1 MATLLRH
8 EPRDRWLRI
17 LIVTWSIV
25 GICLLLAGA
34 GWLLGQVS
42 GALVP
47 FLLGIVIVF
56 MFKAPVAAL
65 ERRGMKRGL
74 AVGLCYLIGFVVF
87 GTALGFL
94 VPALVEQIR
103 EFIVAFPRYYDR
115 ASEMLLDMQS
125 RYQALIVPPWL
136 EEALANLQDTI
147 TKQSAEWSAT
157 LAKEVFSVG
166 GSAVSLLGNF
176 VLALVVGF
184 WVLKDLPVI
193 NKEAV
198 LLAGPRRQEEAS
210 VVTQK
215 VSKILSGYLRGQ
227 LVLSSAT
234 AIIVTLGLAVI
245 GVPYSLVIGLLAG
258 LFNVIPWIG
267 PALTAVIA
275 GIAAA
280 FVSPLHIVGALVV
293 CLGAQQVTEIFIQPR
308 VMSEQVDLHP
318 LLVIFSLLAGGTLFG
333 FAGLVL
339 AIPVAAIAKG
349 LFVYYFEKYTDS
361 KLASEDGALFRTK
374 DDDGCEC
381 PTGEDGTDVS
391 IAKGRTSA
399 EDDKKMPEENK
410 ST

>member
-1 MATLLRH
+1 MPKSLIH
-8 EPRDRWLRI
+8 YEPRDRWAHVLT
-17 LIVTWSIV
+17 VTWSLV
-25 GICLLLAGA
+25 GIGILLTAA
-34 GWLLGQVS
+34 GWLLGKVS
-42 GALVP
+42 AALVP
-47 FLLGIVIVF
+47 FLLAVVIVF
-56 MFKAPVAAL
+56 VFRSPVAYL
-65 ERRGMKRGL
+65 EQRGMKRGT
-74 AVGLCYLIGFVVF
+74 AVGLCYLIGFVVL
-87 GTALGFL
+87 GTALGFI
-94 VPALVEQIR
+94 VPALVEQVR
-103 EFIVAFPRYYDR
+103 EFIMAFPRYYDR
-115 ASEMLLDMQS
+115 ASEMLLDLQT

-136 EEALANLQDTI
+136 EEALANLQETI
-147 TKQSAEWSAT
+147 TEQSAEWSAT

-198 LLAGPRRQEEAS
+198 LLAGPHRRDEAS
-210 VVTQK
+210 IVTQK
-215 VSKILSGYLRGQ
+215 VSRILSGYFRGQ

-234 AIIVTLGLAVI
+234 AIIVTVGLSLV

-258 LFNVIPWIG
+258 VFNVIPWIG
-267 PALTAVIA
+267 PALIAVIA

-280 FVSPLHIVGALVV
+280 FVSPLHIAGALIV
-293 CLGAQQVTEIFIQPR
+293 CVGAQQVTEIFIQPR

-339 AIPVAAIAKG
+339 AIPVAAISKG

-374 DDDGCEC
+374 DDDTCEC
-381 PTGEDGTDVS
+381 PTTDPE
-391 IAKGRTSA
+391 TQMTA
-399 EDDKKMPEENK
+399 EDANETAEENA
-410 ST
+410 

>member
-1 MATLLRH
+1 MATASHR

-17 LIVTWSIV
+17 LIITWSVV

-34 GWLLGQVS
+34 GWLLGKMS
-42 GALVP
+42 SALVP
-47 FLLGIVIVF
+47 FLLATVIVF
-56 MFKAPVAAL
+56 MFKTPVALL

-87 GTALGFL
+87 GAALGFL
-94 VPALVEQIR
+94 VPALVEQVR
-103 EFIVAFPRYYDR
+103 EFVVAFPRYYDR
-115 ASEMLLDMQS
+115 ASEMLLDMQT

-136 EEALANLQDTI
+136 EEALANLQETI

-198 LLAGPRRQEEAS
+198 LLAGPRRRDEAGI
-210 VVTQK
+210 VTQK
-215 VSKILSGYLRGQ
+215 VSRILGGYLRGQ
-227 LVLSSAT
+227 MILSSAT
-234 AIIVTLGLAVI
+234 AVVVTIGLSIV

-258 LFNVIPWIG
+258 VFNVIPWIG

-293 CLGAQQVTEIFIQPR
+293 CVGAQQVTEIFIQPR

-333 FAGLVL
+333 FTGLVL
-339 AIPVAAIAKG
+339 AIPVAAIGKG

-374 DDDGCEC
+374 DDDAAEC
-381 PTGEDGTDVS
+381 STGDPDAAGSTEDLPEN
-391 IAKGRTSA
+391 I
-399 EDDKKMPEENK
+399 EENA
-410 ST
+410 

>member
-1 MATLLRH
+1 MAALLRR

-34 GWLLGQVS
+34 GWILGKVS

-47 FLLGIVIVF
+47 FLLALVIVF

-74 AVGLCYLIGFVVF
+74 AVGLCYLVGFAVF
-87 GTALGFL
+87 GAVLGFL
-94 VPALVEQIR
+94 VPALVEQVR
-103 EFIVAFPRYYDR
+103 EFIEAFPRYYDR

-125 RYQALIVPPWL
+125 RYQAMIVPPWM

-210 VVTQK
+210 IVTQK
-215 VSKILSGYLRGQ
+215 VSRILSGYLRGQ

-234 AIIVTLGLAVI
+234 AVIVTIGLSVI

-258 LFNVIPWIG
+258 VFNVIPWIG

-275 GIAAA
+275 AIAAA
-280 FVSPLHIVGALVV
+280 FVSPLHILGALVV
-293 CLGAQQVTEIFIQPR
+293 CVGAQQVTEIFIQPR

-361 KLASEDGALFRTK
+361 KLASEDGALFRAK
-374 DDDGCEC
+374 DDDAAEC
-381 PTGEDGTDVS
+381 PTGDPAATGSVEEVPET
-391 IAKGRTSA
+391 T
-399 EDDKKMPEENK
+399 EENA
-410 ST
+410 